1 MIGIVSFYKFVEL
14 ERVQDLRERVYA
26 RGLELGLYG
35 TVLLATE
42 GINATV
48 CAPEPNIKQ
57 FVAWLEAQSGIGAI
71 QGKYSYA
78 SYLPFKRWRV
88 KHKQQ
93 ILSFRHSGSDPRVSS
108 GEHVA
113 PERWNNLL
121 AQEDVLVLDVRN
133 DYEVKLGKFAGATNP
148 ELKSFAEFA
157 NYVDKELSDAKQRP
171 VAMYCTGGIRC
182 EKSSAYMLNR
192 GFNKVYQLDG
202 GILAYIEQVPQQQS
216 LWQGECFVF
225 DQRVSVDSKLRV
237 GKHSM
242 CYACRQPLS
251 ESEREHRHYQAG
263 VSCPNCYEHKS
274 AADRERYTMRHKQQ
288 GQ

>member
-1 MIGIVSFYKFVEL
+1 MIGIVSFYKFTKL
-14 ERVQDLRERVYA
+14 EQVPALRERIYA
-26 RGLELGLYG
+26 QGLELGLYG

-48 CAPEPNIKQ
+48 CAPELNIKQ

-71 QGKYSYA
+71 AGKYSYA
-78 SYLPFKRWRV
+78 TALPFRRWRV

-93 ILSFRHSGSDPRVSS
+93 ILSFRHSGADPRVVS
-108 GEHVA
+108 GERVP
-113 PERWNNLL
+113 PERWNELL
-121 AQEDVLVLDVRN
+121 AQEDLLVLDVRN

-148 ELKSFAEFA
+148 ELKNFAEFA
-157 NYVDKELSDAKQRP
+157 DYVDNELSEDKQRP

-192 GFNKVYQLDG
+192 GFDKVYQLDG

-225 DQRVSVDSKLRV
+225 DQRVSVDANLRA
-237 GKHSM
+237 GKHSL

-251 ESEREHRHYQAG
+251 AADREHQHYQAG

-274 AADRERYTMRHKQQ
+274 AADRERYAMRHSQQ
-288 GQ
+288 E